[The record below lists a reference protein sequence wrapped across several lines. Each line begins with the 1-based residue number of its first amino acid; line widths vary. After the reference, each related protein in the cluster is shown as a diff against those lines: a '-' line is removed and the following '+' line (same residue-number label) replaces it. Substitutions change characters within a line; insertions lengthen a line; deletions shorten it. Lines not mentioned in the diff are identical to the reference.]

1 MSHVDAWVRWGLTA
15 PKTNRQPPKLCF
27 WLEAIVKLGRP
38 KLSLLRA
45 DITLRGPKTVL
56 ASICYKQHFD
66 ARPGS
71 EGFKNENY

>member
-15 PKTNRQPPKLCF
+15 PKTNRQPSKLCF

-45 DITLRGPKTVL
+45 DITLRGTKMVL
-56 ASICYKQHFD
+56 ASMYYKQHFD